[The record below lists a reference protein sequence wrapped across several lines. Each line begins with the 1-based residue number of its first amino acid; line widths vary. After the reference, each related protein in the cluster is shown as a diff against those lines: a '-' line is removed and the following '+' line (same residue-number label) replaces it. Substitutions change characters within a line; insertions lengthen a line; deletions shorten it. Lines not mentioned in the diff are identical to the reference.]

1 MNKVEIKN
9 IDGEVIYTYEGEN
22 ATIKDAVEDA
32 VKKGVN
38 LTRANLE
45 FTHLYGTN
53 FFNANLRDAS
63 LKDAELY
70 GANLENIKTE

>member
-9 IDGEVIYTYEGEN
+9 IHGEVIYTYEGEN

-38 LTRANLE
+38 LTRANLYRAN
-45 FTHLYGTN
+45 LYGVN
-53 FFNANLRDAS
+53 
-63 LKDAELY
+63 LY
-70 GANLENIKTE
+70 GANFFNTNLSQANLYGTKLENAKTE